1 MKKNITLIDCTL
13 RDGGYYNNWD
23 FSTSLVNSYINSVH
37 KSGVDYIEIGF
48 RSFVDQIYK
57 GPCAYSSDYFLSSL
71 NIPKKVKIGV
81 MVNGSDILNY
91 RSENVTSNIKK
102 LFPKKKNIIK
112 FIRVACHLDEFKK
125 VVVISRYL
133 KKEGYLVIFNLMQ
146 CSERSEEEIIKIGE
160 IAAKYPIDVLYF
172 ADSMGGM
179 SPSQITRI
187 MYLLRLNWKKDI
199 GIHTHDNMGRA
210 FANIDQAVRE
220 GVSWI
225 DGTVMGMGRGPGN
238 AKTEYLLINYQ
249 EHFNKKIDLLPILN
263 LIDVFFKP
271 LHSLYDWGT
280 NVFYFLSGKYG
291 IHPTFIQDILKDN
304 RYLNSDKLLF
314 IDHLRKYRTDKFDKS
329 LLDVDKK
336 LYFSKIIK
344 NDKKKWTPS
353 KILYKK
359 NLLIIGN
366 SPEIRENLNF
376 IESFIKKEKPIVFGL
391 NTQKTINEKLINYR
405 VVCNIFRLLTDKQ
418 KYKFITTP
426 FIIPLERLEN
436 NILKYLSK
444 NKLLNFDLRV
454 SNEKFQFK
462 KNSVVCPNSL
472 VISYALAIA
481 ASGNVSNIILAGFG
495 GYNVDDPRYLEMQRT
510 FSLFRSSSKIKITSL
525 TPTKYSMLSN
535 ISYVKN

>member
-1 MKKNITLIDCTL
+1 MKKNIYLIDCTL

-23 FSTSLVNSYINSVH
+23 FSTSLINNYINSVH
-37 KSGVDYIEIGF
+37 KSGVNYIEIGF

-71 NIPKKVKIGV
+71 HIPKKVKIGV
-81 MVNGSDILNY
+81 MINGSDILNY
-91 RSENVTSNIKK
+91 KSGKVLSNIKK
-102 LFPKKKNIIK
+102 LFPKKNNTIK

-133 KKEGYLVIFNLMQ
+133 KKRGYLVIFNLMQ
-146 CSERSEEEIIKIGE
+146 CSERSEEEIIQIGE

-187 MYLLRLNWKKDI
+187 VHLLRLNWKKDI

-210 FANIDQAVRE
+210 FANIDQAVSE
-220 GVSWI
+220 GVNWI

-249 EHFNKKIDLLPILN
+249 EYFNKKIDPLPILN

-280 NVFYFLSGKYG
+280 NVFYFLSGKHG

-304 RYLNSDKLLF
+304 RYSNSDKLLF

-336 LYFSKIIK
+336 LYFSKIKK

-353 KILYKK
+353 KLLYKK

-366 SPEIRENLNF
+366 SPEIKENLNF
-376 IESFIKKEKPIVFGL
+376 IESFIKREKPIVFGL
-391 NTQKTINEKLINYR
+391 NTQKSINEKLINYR
-405 VVCNIFRLLTDKQ
+405 VVCNIFRLLTEKQ

-495 GYNVDDPRYLEMQRT
+495 GYDVNDPRHLEMQRT
-510 FSLFRSSSKIKITSL
+510 FSIFRSSSKIKITSL

-535 ISYVKN
+535 ISYVKD